1 QHIELKLRFHYQM
14 SLPWIDRK
22 FDRNACFFEHYVKLL
37 GLGDWDSIILLT
49 VLDQSGSFHISREKH
64 RGAFFIGLQIAPR
77 LASEI
82 SFQRDRYVSLSVEAM
97 NVRNA
102 SADRSGLESVGL

>member
-1 QHIELKLRFHYQM
+1 M

-49 VLDQSGSFHISREKH
+49 VLDQSGSFHISRKNI
-64 RGAFFIGLQIAPR
+64 RGSFFIGLQLAPR
-77 LASEI
+77 FPSKI
-82 SFQRDRYVSLSVEAM
+82 TSQRARYVSLSEEAM
-97 NVRNA
+97 NFRNA
-102 SADRSGLESVGL
+102 SPDRSRLESVGL

>member
-1 QHIELKLRFHYQM
+1 M

-64 RGAFFIGLQIAPR
+64 RGAFFIALQLAPR
-77 LASEI
+77 FAPKII
-82 SFQRDRYVSLSVEAM
+82 SQPARYAILPEKVRT
-97 NVRNA
+97 VRNA
-102 SADRSGLESVGL
+102 SPTQSRFNFVGL